1 MSDAGVSGSGRLR
14 RAGSG
19 GELHALNPN
28 HTSRHD
34 SRTTST
40 FHKLIVLND
49 PFHSG
54 PMYRMYVEAGI
65 CPNARYL
72 VVDSPGTALVSGKHA
87 RPRRRKQEGIAS
99 PIRMISV
106 GNEE

>member
-1 MSDAGVSGSGRLR
+1 
-14 RAGSG
+14 
-19 GELHALNPN
+19 
-28 HTSRHD
+28 
-34 SRTTST
+34 
-40 FHKLIVLND
+40 
-49 PFHSG
+49 
-54 PMYRMYVEAGI
+54 MYRMYVEAGI